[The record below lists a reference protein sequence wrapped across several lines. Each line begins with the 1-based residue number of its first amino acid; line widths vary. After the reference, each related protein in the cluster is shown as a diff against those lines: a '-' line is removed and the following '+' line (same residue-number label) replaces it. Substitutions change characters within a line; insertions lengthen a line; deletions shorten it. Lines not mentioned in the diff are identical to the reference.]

1 MHSKFTVRN
10 FIGFFGFI
18 LMVFVSCTKVPST
31 ELGAGLIP
39 IIDGVITK
47 DTLLDV
53 ITDTYMDNDSVR
65 VYENDNHVLGT
76 ITNDPL
82 FGKTNASM
90 FFELAPPF
98 FPYAI
103 PGAKDSIRV
112 DSAVLILSYKYAY
125 GDTSAPLR
133 LTVSEIDPAT
143 PLNGT
148 FNYAANYQ
156 AAYNIRTKGTLA
168 DPVNIFIPRLKDSV
182 INRYERAS
190 HQIRI
195 KLRSDV
201 ARRFISIYD
210 TTNAYR
216 TDSAFKS
223 LFAGFALS
231 VDQAAPSNAL
241 IHINLAD
248 TNTKFALYYNSSSAG
263 ATVRDTSVAYF
274 RFNSFSGGNANFVTR
289 NRVGAEIAKYTAT
302 TNKSDSIVYVQAA
315 PGSYVRVRI
324 PGLKG
329 LSNRIIHKAELIAEQ
344 VPDDANIFTTDAYM
358 APPRYL
364 LLSAIVDTVE
374 NRKYN
379 VPNDYIFSPNQGPN
393 KSNFG
398 GSVLSKSVPGYSRIA
413 AYTFDISRYVQG
425 IVTRKD
431 NVHTLRLSAPVN
443 DSILYKEP
451 YPQVSAVQVYY
462 LNPQDGND
470 VATGRVRLGGGTHTR
485 FRMRLRI
492 IFSRI

>member
-10 FIGFFGFI
+10 FIGFFGLM
-18 LMVFVSCTKVPST
+18 LMVFMSCTKVPST

-39 IIDGVITK
+39 SIDGVITK
-47 DTLLDV
+47 DTILDV

-65 VYENDNHVLGT
+65 VYKNDNQVLGA

-82 FGKTNASM
+82 FGKTTASM
-90 FFELAPPF
+90 YFELAPPF

-125 GDTSAPLR
+125 GDTSTPLK

-143 PLNGT
+143 PLISNY
-148 FNYAANYQ
+148 NYAANYPS
-156 AAYNIRTKGTLA
+156 AYTIRTKGTLA
-168 DPVNIFIPRLKDSV
+168 DPVTLSIPRLKDSV
-182 INRYERAS
+182 NNRYERAS

-201 ARRFISIYD
+201 ARRFISTYD

-223 LFAGFALS
+223 LFAGFALT
-231 VDQAAPSNAL
+231 VDQAVPTNAL

-263 ATVRDTSVAYF
+263 ATVRDTAVAYF
-274 RFNSFSGGNANFVTR
+274 RFNSFSGGSANLIAR
-289 NRVGAEIAKYTAT
+289 NRVGAEIAKFTTT
-302 TNKSDSIVYVQAA
+302 TNKSDSIVYVQSG
-315 PGSYVRVRI
+315 PGAYVRVRI

-344 VPDDANIFTTDAYM
+344 VPDDANLFTTDTYM
-358 APPRYL
+358 TPPRYL
-364 LLSAIVDTVE
+364 LLSAIDTVE

-398 GSVLSKSVPGYSRIA
+398 GNVLSKSVPGYSKIA
-413 AYTFDISRYVQG
+413 AYSFDISRYVQG

-431 NVHTLRLSAPVN
+431 SVYTLRLSAPTN
-443 DSILYKEP
+443 DSILYREP
-451 YPQVSAVQVYY
+451 YPQVAAVQVYY
-462 LNPQDGND
+462 LGPQDGND
-470 VATGRVRLGGGTHTR
+470 VGNGRVRLGGGSHTR

>member
-1 MHSKFTVRN
+1 MF
-10 FIGFFGFI
+10 
-18 LMVFVSCTKVPST
+18 LMSCTKVPST

-39 IIDGVITK
+39 SIDGVITK
-47 DTLLDV
+47 DTLLEV
-53 ITDTYMDNDSVR
+53 ITDTYIENDSVE
-65 VYENDNHVLGT
+65 VYKNDNQVVGA

-82 FGKTNASM
+82 FGKTAASM
-90 FFELAPPF
+90 YFELAPPF

-125 GDTSAPLR
+125 GDTSAPLK

-143 PLNGT
+143 PLKST
-148 FNYAANYQ
+148 YNYAANYQ

-168 DPVNIFIPRLKDSV
+168 DPITISIPRLKDSV
-182 INRYERAS
+182 NNRFERAS
-190 HQIRI
+190 NQIRI

-216 TDSAFKS
+216 SDSAFKS
-223 LFAGFALS
+223 LFAGFALT
-231 VDQAAPSNAL
+231 VDQAAPANAL

-248 TNTKFALYYNSSSAG
+248 TNTKFALYYNSSSKG
-263 ATVRDTSVAYF
+263 ATLRDTAVAYF
-274 RFNSFSGGNANFVTR
+274 RFNSFSGGSANFITR
-289 NRVGAEIAKYTAT
+289 NRIGAEIPKYTAS

-315 PGSYVRVRI
+315 PGAYVRVRI

-344 VPDDANIFTTDAYM
+344 VPDDANLSTTDAYM
-358 APPRYL
+358 TPPRYL
-364 LLSAIVDTVE
+364 LLSAIDTVE

-379 VPNDYIFSPNQGPN
+379 IPNDYVFSPNQGPN
-393 KSNFG
+393 KATFG
-398 GSVLSKSVPGYSRIA
+398 GSLLSKSVPGYSRIA
-413 AYTFDISRYVQG
+413 AYTFDLSRYVQG

-431 NVHTLRLSAPVN
+431 SVYTLRLSAPVN
-443 DSILYKEP
+443 DSILYKDP
-451 YPQVSAVQVYY
+451 YPQVSAVQIYY

>member
-1 MHSKFTVRN
+1 MYSKFIVRN
-10 FIGFFGFI
+10 FIGFLGLV
-18 LMVFVSCTKVPST
+18 LMFLMSCTKVPST

-39 IIDGVITK
+39 SIDGVITK
-47 DTLLDV
+47 DTLLEV
-53 ITDTYMDNDSVR
+53 ITDTYIENDSVE
-65 VYENDNHVLGT
+65 VYKNDNQVVGA

-82 FGKTNASM
+82 FGKTAASM
-90 FFELAPPF
+90 YFELAPPF

-125 GDTSAPLR
+125 GDTSAPLK

-143 PLNGT
+143 PLKST
-148 FNYAANYQ
+148 YNYAANYQ

-168 DPVNIFIPRLKDSV
+168 DPITISIPRLKDSV
-182 INRYERAS
+182 NNRFERAS
-190 HQIRI
+190 NQIRI

-210 TTNAYR
+210 TTNAYL

-223 LFAGFALS
+223 LFAGFALT
-231 VDQAAPSNAL
+231 VDQAAPANAL

-248 TNTKFALYYNSSSAG
+248 TNTKFALYYNSSSKG
-263 ATVRDTSVAYF
+263 ATLRDTAVAYF
-274 RFNSFSGGNANFVTR
+274 RFNSFSGGSANFITR
-289 NRVGAEIAKYTAT
+289 NRIGAEIAKYTAS
-302 TNKSDSIVYVQAA
+302 TNKSDSIVYVQAS
-315 PGSYVRVRI
+315 PGAYVRVRI

-344 VPDDANIFTTDAYM
+344 VPDDANLSTTDAYM
-358 APPRYL
+358 TPPRYL
-364 LLSAIVDTVE
+364 LLSAIDTVE

-379 VPNDYIFSPNQGPN
+379 IPNDYVFSPNQGPN
-393 KSNFG
+393 KATFG
-398 GSVLSKSVPGYSRIA
+398 GSLLSKSVPGYSRIA
-413 AYTFDISRYVQG
+413 AYTFDLSRYVQG

-431 NVHTLRLSAPVN
+431 SVYTLRLSAPVN
-443 DSILYKEP
+443 DSILYKDP
-451 YPQVSAVQVYY
+451 YPQVSAVQIYY

>member
-1 MHSKFTVRN
+1 MHSNFTVRN
-10 FIGFFGFI
+10 FIGFLGLI
-18 LMVFVSCTKVPST
+18 MMVFVSCTKIPST

-47 DTLLDV
+47 DTILEV
-53 ITDTYMDNDSVR
+53 ITDTYLENDSVR
-65 VYENDNHVLGT
+65 VYENDNHVLGA

-82 FGKTNASM
+82 FGKTTASM

-125 GDTSAPLR
+125 GDTSAPLK
-133 LTVSEIDPAT
+133 LTVSEIDPST
-143 PLNGT
+143 PIDPNL
-148 FNYAANYQ
+148 NYAANFQ

-168 DPVNIFIPRLKDSV
+168 DPITISIPRLKDSV
-182 INRYERAS
+182 INRYERAN

-195 KLRSDV
+195 RLRSDV
-201 ARRFISIYD
+201 ARRFISTYD

-231 VDQAAPSNAL
+231 VDPSSPANAL

-263 ATVRDTSVAYF
+263 ATVRDTAVAYF
-274 RFNSFSGGNANFVTR
+274 RFNSFAGGNANFVTR
-289 NRVGAEIAKYTAT
+289 NRVGAEIAKFTAT

-315 PGSYVRVRI
+315 PGAYVRVRI

-329 LSNRIIHKAELIAEQ
+329 LSNRIVHKADLIAEQ
-344 VPDDANIFTTDAYM
+344 VPDDANLFTADNYM
-358 APPRYL
+358 RPPRYL
-364 LLSAIVDTVE
+364 LLSAIDTVE

-379 VPNDYIFSPNQGPN
+379 IPNDYIFSPNQGPN
-393 KSNFG
+393 KSTFG
-398 GSVLSKSVPGYSRIA
+398 GTVLSKSVPGYSSIA
-413 AYTFDISRYVQG
+413 AYSFDMSRYIQG

-431 NVHTLRLSAPVN
+431 PVYTLRISAPTN
-443 DSILYKEP
+443 DSILYKDP
-451 YPQVSAVQVYY
+451 YPQVSAVQIYY

>member
-10 FIGFFGFI
+10 FIGFFGLV
-18 LMVFVSCTKVPST
+18 LMFFMGCTKVPST

-47 DTLLDV
+47 DTILDV
-53 ITDTYMDNDSVR
+53 ITDTYLDNDSLR
-65 VYENDNHVLGT
+65 VYKNDNHVLGA

-82 FGKTNASM
+82 FGKTAASM
-90 FFELAPPF
+90 YFELAPPF
-98 FPYAI
+98 FPFAI
-103 PGAKDSIRV
+103 SGAKDSIRV

-125 GDTSAPLR
+125 GDTAAPLK

-143 PLNGT
+143 SLIPSY
-148 FNYAANYQ
+148 NYAANYPS
-156 AAYNIRTKGTLA
+156 AYTIRTKGTLA

-195 KLRSDV
+195 RLRSDV
-201 ARRFISIYD
+201 ARRFITTYD

-223 LFAGFALS
+223 LFAGFALT
-231 VDQAAPSNAL
+231 VDQAAPTNAL

-248 TNTKFALYYNSSSAG
+248 TNTKFALYYNSSSTG
-263 ATVRDTSVAYF
+263 ATVRDTAVAYF
-274 RFNSFSGGNANFVTR
+274 RFNSFSGGSANLISR
-289 NRVGAEIAKYTAT
+289 NRVGAEISRHTAT
-302 TNKSDSIVYVQAA
+302 TNKSDSIVYVQAG

-324 PGLKG
+324 PGLQS
-329 LSNRIIHKAELIAEQ
+329 LSNRIIHKADLIAEQ
-344 VPDDANIFTTDAYM
+344 VPDDANLFTIDNFM
-358 APPRYL
+358 KPPRYL
-364 LLSAIVDTVE
+364 LLSAIDTVE

-379 VPNDYIFSPNQGPN
+379 IPNDYIFSPNQGPN
-393 KSNFG
+393 KATFG
-398 GSVLSKSVPGYSRIA
+398 GNVLSKSVPGYSRIA
-413 AYTFDISRYVQG
+413 AYSFDMSRYIQG

-431 NVHTLRLSAPVN
+431 PVYTLRISAPTN
-443 DSILYKEP
+443 DSILYRPP
-451 YPQVSAVQVYY
+451 YPQIGAVQIYY
-462 LNPQDGND
+462 LGTQDGND

>member
-10 FIGFFGFI
+10 FIGFFGLV
-18 LMVFVSCTKVPST
+18 LMVFMSCTKVPST

-39 IIDGVITK
+39 SIDGVITK
-47 DTLLDV
+47 DTILDV

-65 VYENDNHVLGT
+65 VYKNDNQVLGA

-82 FGKTNASM
+82 FGKTTASM
-90 FFELAPPF
+90 YFELAPPF

-125 GDTSAPLR
+125 GDTSTPLK

-143 PLNGT
+143 PLISNY
-148 FNYAANYQ
+148 NYAANYPS
-156 AAYNIRTKGTLA
+156 AYTIRTKGTLA
-168 DPVNIFIPRLKDSV
+168 DPVTLSIPRLKDSV
-182 INRYERAS
+182 NNRYERAS

-201 ARRFISIYD
+201 ARRFISTYD

-223 LFAGFALS
+223 LFAGFALTA
-231 VDQAAPSNAL
+231 DQAVPTNAL

-263 ATVRDTSVAYF
+263 ATVRDTAVAYF
-274 RFNSFSGGNANFVTR
+274 RFNSFSGGSANLIAR
-289 NRVGAEIAKYTAT
+289 NRVGAEIAKFTTT
-302 TNKSDSIVYVQAA
+302 TNKSDSIVYVQSG
-315 PGSYVRVRI
+315 PGAYVRVRI

-344 VPDDANIFTTDAYM
+344 VPDDANLFTTDTYM
-358 APPRYL
+358 TPPRYL
-364 LLSAIVDTVE
+364 LLSAIDTVE

-398 GSVLSKSVPGYSRIA
+398 GNVLSKSVPGYSKIA
-413 AYTFDISRYVQG
+413 AYSFDISRYVQG

-431 NVHTLRLSAPVN
+431 SVYTLRLSAPTN
-443 DSILYKEP
+443 DSILYREP
-451 YPQVSAVQVYY
+451 YPQVAAVQVYY
-462 LNPQDGND
+462 LGPQDGND
-470 VATGRVRLGGGTHTR
+470 VGNGRVRLGGGSHTR

>member
-1 MHSKFTVRN
+1 M
-10 FIGFFGFI
+10 
-18 LMVFVSCTKVPST
+18 
-31 ELGAGLIP
+31 
-39 IIDGVITK
+39 
-47 DTLLDV
+47 
-53 ITDTYMDNDSVR
+53 Y
-65 VYENDNHVLGT
+65 
-76 ITNDPL
+76 
-82 FGKTNASM
+82 
-90 FFELAPPF
+90 FELAPPF
-98 FPYAI
+98 FPFAI

-125 GDTSAPLR
+125 GDTAAPLK

-143 PLNGT
+143 PLIPSY
-148 FNYAANYQ
+148 NYAANYPS
-156 AAYNIRTKGTLA
+156 AYTIRTKGTLA

-195 KLRSDV
+195 KLKSDV

-223 LFAGFALS
+223 LFAGFALT
-231 VDQAAPSNAL
+231 VDQAAPTNAL

-263 ATVRDTSVAYF
+263 ATIRDTAVSYF
-274 RFNSFSGGNANFVTR
+274 RFNSFSGGSANLIAR

-302 TNKSDSIVYVQAA
+302 TNKSDSIVYVQSG

-324 PGLKG
+324 PGLTG
-329 LSNRIIHKAELIAEQ
+329 LSNRIIHKADLIAEQ
-344 VPDDANIFTTDAYM
+344 VPDDANLFTIDNFM
-358 APPRYL
+358 NPPRYL
-364 LLSAIVDTVE
+364 LLSAIDAVE

-379 VPNDYIFSPNQGPN
+379 IPNDYIFSPNQGPN
-393 KSNFG
+393 KSTFG

-413 AYTFDISRYVQG
+413 AYSFDMSRYVQG

-431 NVHTLRLSAPVN
+431 PVYTLRISAPTN
-443 DSILYKEP
+443 DSILYREP
-451 YPQVSAVQVYY
+451 YPQVSPVQVYY
-462 LNPQDGND
+462 LSPQDGND
-470 VATGRVRLGGGTHTR
+470 VGNGRVRLGGGTHTR

>member
-10 FIGFFGFI
+10 IIGFFGLM
-18 LMVFVSCTKVPST
+18 LMVFMGCTKVPST

-39 IIDGVITK
+39 TIDGVITK
-47 DTLLDV
+47 DTILDV
-53 ITDTYMDNDSVR
+53 ITDTYLDNDSVR
-65 VYENDNHVLGT
+65 VYKNDNQVLGA

-82 FGKTNASM
+82 FGKATASM
-90 FFELAPPF
+90 YFELAPPF
-98 FPYAI
+98 FPFAI
-103 PGAKDSIRV
+103 PGAKDSIRI
-112 DSAVLILSYKYAY
+112 DSAVLILSYKYSY
-125 GDTSAPLR
+125 GDTSAPLK
-133 LTVSEIDPAT
+133 LTVSEIDPST
-143 PLNGT
+143 PLIPNY
-148 FNYAANYQ
+148 NYAANYPG
-156 AAYNIRTKGTLA
+156 AYTIRTRGTLA

-182 INRYERAS
+182 NNRYERAS

-201 ARRFISIYD
+201 ARRFISTYD

-223 LFAGFALS
+223 LFAGFALT
-231 VDQAAPSNAL
+231 VDPTAPTNAL

-263 ATVRDTSVAYF
+263 ATVRDTAVSYF
-274 RFNSFSGGNANFVTR
+274 RFNSFSGGSANLISR
-289 NRVGAEIAKYTAT
+289 NRVGAEISRYTAT
-302 TNKSDSIVYVQAA
+302 TNKSDSIVYVQTS
-315 PGSYVRVRI
+315 PGAYVRVRI
-324 PGLKG
+324 PGLAG

-344 VPDDANIFTTDAYM
+344 VPDDANLFTTDVYM

-364 LLSAIVDTVE
+364 LLSAVDTAE

-379 VPNDYIFSPNQGPN
+379 IPNDYIFSPNQGPN
-393 KSNFG
+393 KSTFG
-398 GSVLSKSVPGYSRIA
+398 GNVLSKSVPGYSRIA
-413 AYTFDISRYVQG
+413 AYSFDMSRYVQG

-431 NVHTLRLSAPVN
+431 PVHTLRISAPTN
-443 DSILYKEP
+443 DSILYREP
-451 YPQVSAVQVYY
+451 YPQVAAVQVYY
-462 LNPQDGND
+462 LGPQDGND
-470 VATGRVRLGGGTHTR
+470 VANGRVRLGGGTHTR

>member
-10 FIGFFGFI
+10 FIGFFGLV
-18 LMVFVSCTKVPST
+18 LMFFMGCTKVPST

-47 DTLLDV
+47 DTILDV
-53 ITDTYMDNDSVR
+53 ITDTYLDNDSLR
-65 VYENDNHVLGT
+65 VYKNDNHVLGA

-82 FGKTNASM
+82 FGKTAASM
-90 FFELAPPF
+90 YFELAPPF
-98 FPYAI
+98 FPFAI
-103 PGAKDSIRV
+103 SGAKDSIRV

-125 GDTSAPLR
+125 GDTAAPLK

-143 PLNGT
+143 PLIPSY
-148 FNYAANYQ
+148 NYAANYPS
-156 AAYNIRTKGTLA
+156 AYTIRTKGTLA

-195 KLRSDV
+195 RLRSDV
-201 ARRFISIYD
+201 ARRFITTYD

-223 LFAGFALS
+223 LFAGFALT
-231 VDQAAPSNAL
+231 VDQAAPTNAL

-248 TNTKFALYYNSSSAG
+248 TNTKFALYYNSSSTG
-263 ATVRDTSVAYF
+263 ATVRDTAVAYF
-274 RFNSFSGGNANFVTR
+274 RFNSFSGGSANFISR
-289 NRVGAEIAKYTAT
+289 NRVGAEISRHTAT
-302 TNKSDSIVYVQAA
+302 TNKSDSIVYVQAG

-324 PGLKG
+324 PGLQS
-329 LSNRIIHKAELIAEQ
+329 LSNRIIHKADLIAEQ
-344 VPDDANIFTTDAYM
+344 VPDDANLFTIDNFM
-358 APPRYL
+358 KPPRYL
-364 LLSAIVDTVE
+364 LLSAIDTVE

-379 VPNDYIFSPNQGPN
+379 IPNDYIFSPNQGPN
-393 KSNFG
+393 KATFG
-398 GSVLSKSVPGYSRIA
+398 GNVLSKSVPGYSRIA
-413 AYTFDISRYVQG
+413 AYSFDMSRYIQG

-431 NVHTLRLSAPVN
+431 PVYTLRISAPTN
-443 DSILYKEP
+443 DSILYRPP
-451 YPQVSAVQVYY
+451 YPQIGAVQIYY
-462 LNPQDGND
+462 LGTQDGND

>member
-1 MHSKFTVRN
+1 MYSKFTVRN
-10 FIGFFGFI
+10 FIGFFG
-18 LMVFVSCTKVPST
+18 LVMMVFMGCTKVPST

-39 IIDGVITK
+39 TIDGVITK

-53 ITDTYMDNDSVR
+53 ITDTYLDNDSLR
-65 VYENDNHVLGT
+65 VYKNDNHVLGA

-82 FGKTNASM
+82 FGKTAASM
-90 FFELAPPF
+90 YFELAPPF
-98 FPYAI
+98 FPFAI

-125 GDTSAPLR
+125 GDTAAPLK

-143 PLNGT
+143 PLIPSY
-148 FNYAANYQ
+148 NYAANYPS
-156 AAYNIRTKGTLA
+156 AYTIRTKGTLA

-223 LFAGFALS
+223 LFAGFALT
-231 VDQAAPSNAL
+231 VDQAAPTNAL

-263 ATVRDTSVAYF
+263 ATIRDTAVSYF
-274 RFNSFSGGNANFVTR
+274 RFNSFSGGSANLIAR

-302 TNKSDSIVYVQAA
+302 TNKSDSIVYVQSG

-324 PGLKG
+324 PGLTG
-329 LSNRIIHKAELIAEQ
+329 LSNRIIHKADLIAEQ
-344 VPDDANIFTTDAYM
+344 APDDANLFTIDNFM
-358 APPRYL
+358 NPPRYL
-364 LLSAIVDTVE
+364 LLSVIDTVE

-379 VPNDYIFSPNQGPN
+379 IPNDYIFSPNQGPN
-393 KSNFG
+393 KSTFG

-413 AYTFDISRYVQG
+413 AYSFDMSRYVQG

-431 NVHTLRLSAPVN
+431 PVYTLRISAPTN
-443 DSILYKEP
+443 DSILYREP

-462 LNPQDGND
+462 LSPQDGND
-470 VATGRVRLGGGTHTR
+470 VGNGRVRLGGGTHTR

>member
-10 FIGFFGFI
+10 FIGFFGLM
-18 LMVFVSCTKVPST
+18 LMVFMSCTKVPST

-39 IIDGVITK
+39 TIDGVITK
-47 DTLLDV
+47 DTILDV
-53 ITDTYMDNDSVR
+53 ITDTYMENDSVR
-65 VYENDNHVLGT
+65 VYKNDNHVLGA

-82 FGKTNASM
+82 FGKTTAAM
-90 FFELAPPF
+90 YFELAPPF
-98 FPYAI
+98 FPFAI

-112 DSAVLILSYKYAY
+112 DSAVLILSYRYAY
-125 GDTSAPLR
+125 GDTSAPLK

-143 PLNGT
+143 PLNSGY
-148 FNYAANYQ
+148 NYAANYPG
-156 AAYNIRTKGTLA
+156 AYTFRTKGTLA
-168 DPVNIFIPRLKDSV
+168 DPVTIHIPRLSDSV
-182 INRYERAS
+182 NNRYERAS

-201 ARRFISIYD
+201 AKRFINTYD
-210 TTNAYR
+210 TTNAYA

-223 LFAGFALS
+223 LFAGFALT
-231 VDQAAPSNAL
+231 VDQAAPTNAL

-248 TNTKFALYYNSSSAG
+248 TNTKFALYYNSSSTG
-263 ATVRDTSVAYF
+263 ATVRDTSVTYF
-274 RFNSFSGGNANFVTR
+274 RFNSFSGGNANLITR
-289 NRVGAEIAKYTAT
+289 NRVGAEITKYTAT
-302 TNKSDSIVYVQAA
+302 TNKSDSIVYVQSG
-315 PGSYVRVRI
+315 PGAYVRVRI

-344 VPDDANIFTTDAYM
+344 VPDDANLYTSDAYM

-364 LLSAIVDTVE
+364 LLSAIDTVE

-379 VPNDYIFSPNQGPN
+379 IPNDYIFSPNQGPN

-398 GSVLSKSVPGYSRIA
+398 GSVLSKSVPGYSKIA
-413 AYTFDISRYVQG
+413 AYSFDISRYVQG

-431 NVHTLRLSAPVN
+431 SVYTLRLSAPVN

-451 YPQVSAVQVYY
+451 YPQVAAVQVYY
-462 LNPQDGND
+462 LSPQDGND

>member
-1 MHSKFTVRN
+1 MYSKFIVRN
-10 FIGFFGFI
+10 FIGFLGLV
-18 LMVFVSCTKVPST
+18 LMFLMSCTKVPST

-39 IIDGVITK
+39 SIDGVITK
-47 DTLLDV
+47 DTLLEV
-53 ITDTYMDNDSVR
+53 ITDTYIDNDSVE
-65 VYENDNHVLGT
+65 VYKNDNQVVGA

-82 FGKTNASM
+82 FGKTAASM
-90 FFELAPPF
+90 YFELAPPF

-125 GDTSAPLR
+125 GDTSAPLK

-143 PLNGT
+143 PLKST
-148 FNYAANYQ
+148 YNYAANYQ

-168 DPVNIFIPRLKDSV
+168 DPITISIPRLKDSV
-182 INRYERAS
+182 NNRFERAS
-190 HQIRI
+190 NQIRI

-210 TTNAYR
+210 TTNAYL

-223 LFAGFALS
+223 LFAGFALT
-231 VDQAAPSNAL
+231 VDQAAPANAL

-248 TNTKFALYYNSSSAG
+248 TNTKFALYYNSSSKG
-263 ATVRDTSVAYF
+263 ATLRDTAVAYF
-274 RFNSFSGGNANFVTR
+274 RFNSFSGGSANFITR
-289 NRVGAEIAKYTAT
+289 NRIGAEIAKYTAS
-302 TNKSDSIVYVQAA
+302 TNKSDSIVYVQAS
-315 PGSYVRVRI
+315 PGAYVRVRI

-344 VPDDANIFTTDAYM
+344 VPDDANLSTTDAYM
-358 APPRYL
+358 TPPRYL
-364 LLSAIVDTVE
+364 LLSAIDTVE

-379 VPNDYIFSPNQGPN
+379 IPNDYVFSPNQGPN
-393 KSNFG
+393 KATFG
-398 GSVLSKSVPGYSRIA
+398 GSLLSKSVPGYSRIA
-413 AYTFDISRYVQG
+413 AYTFDLSRYVQG

-431 NVHTLRLSAPVN
+431 SVYTLRLSAPVN
-443 DSILYKEP
+443 DSILYKDP
-451 YPQVSAVQVYY
+451 YPQVSAVQIYY

>member
-1 MHSKFTVRN
+1 
-10 FIGFFGFI
+10 
-18 LMVFVSCTKVPST
+18 
-31 ELGAGLIP
+31 
-39 IIDGVITK
+39 
-47 DTLLDV
+47 
-53 ITDTYMDNDSVR
+53 MDNDSVR
-65 VYENDNHVLGT
+65 VYKNDNQVLGA

-82 FGKTNASM
+82 FGKTTASM
-90 FFELAPPF
+90 YFELAPPF

-125 GDTSAPLR
+125 GDTSTPLK

-143 PLNGT
+143 PLISNY
-148 FNYAANYQ
+148 NYAANYPS
-156 AAYNIRTKGTLA
+156 AYTIRTKGTLA
-168 DPVNIFIPRLKDSV
+168 DPVTLSIPRLKDSV
-182 INRYERAS
+182 NNRYERAS

-201 ARRFISIYD
+201 ARRFISTYD

-223 LFAGFALS
+223 LFAGFALTA
-231 VDQAAPSNAL
+231 DQAVPTNAL

-263 ATVRDTSVAYF
+263 ATVRDTAVAYF
-274 RFNSFSGGNANFVTR
+274 RFNSFSGGSANLIAR
-289 NRVGAEIAKYTAT
+289 NRVGAEIAKFTTT
-302 TNKSDSIVYVQAA
+302 TNKSDSSVYVQSG
-315 PGSYVRVRI
+315 PGANVRVRI

-344 VPDDANIFTTDAYM
+344 VPDDANLFTTDTYM
-358 APPRYL
+358 TPPRYL
-364 LLSAIVDTVE
+364 LLSAIDTVE

-398 GSVLSKSVPGYSRIA
+398 GNVLSKSVPGYSKIA
-413 AYTFDISRYVQG
+413 AYSFDISRYVQG

-431 NVHTLRLSAPVN
+431 SVYTLRLSAPTN
-443 DSILYKEP
+443 DSILYREP
-451 YPQVSAVQVYY
+451 YPQVAAVQVYY
-462 LNPQDGND
+462 LGPQDGND
-470 VATGRVRLGGGTHTR
+470 VGNGRVRLGGGSHTR

>member
-10 FIGFFGFI
+10 FIGFFGLV
-18 LMVFVSCTKVPST
+18 LMFFMGCTKVPST

-47 DTLLDV
+47 DTILDV
-53 ITDTYMDNDSVR
+53 ITDTYLDNDSLR
-65 VYENDNHVLGT
+65 VYKNDNHVLGA

-82 FGKTNASM
+82 FGTTAASM
-90 FFELAPPF
+90 YFELAPPF
-98 FPYAI
+98 FPFAI
-103 PGAKDSIRV
+103 SGAKDSIRV

-125 GDTSAPLR
+125 GDTAAPLK

-143 PLNGT
+143 PLIPSY
-148 FNYAANYQ
+148 NYAANYPS
-156 AAYNIRTKGTLA
+156 AYTIRTKGTLA

-195 KLRSDV
+195 RLRSDV
-201 ARRFISIYD
+201 ARRFITTYD

-223 LFAGFALS
+223 LFAGFALT
-231 VDQAAPSNAL
+231 VDQAAPTNAL

-248 TNTKFALYYNSSSAG
+248 TNTKFALYYNSSSTG
-263 ATVRDTSVAYF
+263 ATVRDTAVAYF
-274 RFNSFSGGNANFVTR
+274 RFNSFSGGSANLISR
-289 NRVGAEIAKYTAT
+289 NRVGAEISRHTAT
-302 TNKSDSIVYVQAA
+302 TNKSDSIVYVQAG

-324 PGLKG
+324 PGLQS
-329 LSNRIIHKAELIAEQ
+329 LSNRIIHKADLIAEQ
-344 VPDDANIFTTDAYM
+344 VPDDANLFTIDNFM
-358 APPRYL
+358 KPPRYL
-364 LLSAIVDTVE
+364 LLSAIDTVE

-379 VPNDYIFSPNQGPN
+379 IPNDYIFSPNQGPN
-393 KSNFG
+393 KATFG
-398 GSVLSKSVPGYSRIA
+398 GNVLSKSVPGYSRIA
-413 AYTFDISRYVQG
+413 AYSFDMSRYIQG

-431 NVHTLRLSAPVN
+431 PVYTLRISAPTN
-443 DSILYKEP
+443 DSILYRPP
-451 YPQVSAVQVYY
+451 YPQIGAVQIYY
-462 LNPQDGND
+462 LGTQDGND

>member
-10 FIGFFGFI
+10 FTGFFGLM
-18 LMVFVSCTKVPST
+18 LMVFMSCTKVPST

-47 DTLLDV
+47 DTILDV
-53 ITDTYMDNDSVR
+53 ITDTYLENDSVR
-65 VYENDNHVLGT
+65 VYKNDNHVIGA

-82 FGKTNASM
+82 FGKTTASM
-90 FFELAPPF
+90 FFEVSPPF

-103 PGAKDSIRV
+103 PGVKDSIRV

-133 LTVSEIDPAT
+133 LTVSEIDPTT
-143 PLNGT
+143 PLISS
-148 FNYAANYQ
+148 FNYAANYPG
-156 AAYNIRTKGTLA
+156 AYNLRTIGTLA
-168 DPVNIFIPRLKDSV
+168 DPITISIPRLKDSV
-182 INRYERAS
+182 INRYERANN
-190 HQIRI
+190 QIRI
-195 KLRSDV
+195 RLRSDV
-201 ARRFISIYD
+201 ARRFIRTYD

-216 TDSAFKS
+216 TDSAFRS
-223 LFAGFALS
+223 LFAGFALT
-231 VDQAAPSNAL
+231 VDQAAPTNAL
-241 IHINLAD
+241 IHLNLAD
-248 TNTKFALYYNSSSAG
+248 TNTKFALYYSSSSAG

-289 NRVGAEIAKYTAT
+289 NRVGAEITKYTAT
-302 TNKSDSIVYVQAA
+302 TNKSDSIVFVQAA
-315 PGSYVRVRI
+315 PGAYARIRI

-329 LSNRIIHKAELIAEQ
+329 LSNRIIHKAQLIAEQ
-344 VPDDANIFTTDAYM
+344 VPDDANLFTIDAYM
-358 APPRYL
+358 TPPRYL
-364 LLSAIVDTVE
+364 LLSAIDTVE

-379 VPNDYIFSPNQGPN
+379 VPNDYIFSPTQGPN

-398 GSVLSKSVPGYSRIA
+398 GAVISKSVPGYSRIA
-413 AYTFDISRYVQG
+413 SYSFDISRYVQG

-431 NVHTLRLSAPVN
+431 SVYTLRLSAPVN
-443 DSILYKEP
+443 DSILYKDP
-451 YPQVSAVQVYY
+451 FPQVSAVQVYY

-470 VATGRVRLGGGTHTR
+470 IATGRVRLGGGTHTR

>member
-1 MHSKFTVRN
+1 MYSKFTVRN
-10 FIGFFGFI
+10 FIGFFGLM
-18 LMVFVSCTKVPST
+18 LMVFMSCTKVPST

-39 IIDGVITK
+39 SIDGVITK
-47 DTLLDV
+47 DTILDV

-65 VYENDNHVLGT
+65 VYKNDNQVLGA

-82 FGKTNASM
+82 FGKTTASM
-90 FFELAPPF
+90 YFELAPPF

-125 GDTSAPLR
+125 GDTSTPLK

-143 PLNGT
+143 PLISNY
-148 FNYAANYQ
+148 NYAANYPS
-156 AAYNIRTKGTLA
+156 AYTIRTKGTLA
-168 DPVNIFIPRLKDSV
+168 DPVTLSIPRLKDSV
-182 INRYERAS
+182 NNRYERAS

-201 ARRFISIYD
+201 ARRFISTYD

-223 LFAGFALS
+223 LFAGFALT
-231 VDQAAPSNAL
+231 VDQAVPTNAL

-263 ATVRDTSVAYF
+263 ATVRDTAVAYF
-274 RFNSFSGGNANFVTR
+274 RFNSFSGGSANLIAR
-289 NRVGAEIAKYTAT
+289 NRVGAEIAKFTTT
-302 TNKSDSIVYVQAA
+302 TNKSDSIVYVQSG
-315 PGSYVRVRI
+315 PGAYVRVRI

-344 VPDDANIFTTDAYM
+344 VPDDANLFTTDTYM
-358 APPRYL
+358 TPPRYL
-364 LLSAIVDTVE
+364 LLSAIDTVE

-398 GSVLSKSVPGYSRIA
+398 GNVLSKSVPGYSKIA
-413 AYTFDISRYVQG
+413 AYSFDISRYVQG

-431 NVHTLRLSAPVN
+431 SVYTLRLSAPTN
-443 DSILYKEP
+443 DSILYREP
-451 YPQVSAVQVYY
+451 YPQVAAVQVYY
-462 LNPQDGND
+462 LGPQDGND
-470 VATGRVRLGGGTHTR
+470 VGNGRVRLGGGSHTR
-485 FRMRLRI
+485 YRMRLRI

>member
-1 MHSKFTVRN
+1 MHSKLTLRN
-10 FIGFFGFI
+10 FIGFFGLI
-18 LMVFVSCTKVPST
+18 LMVFMSCTKIPST

-39 IIDGVITK
+39 TIDGVITK
-47 DTLLDV
+47 DTILEV
-53 ITDTYMDNDSVR
+53 ITDTYLENDSVR
-65 VYENDNHVLGT
+65 VYENDNHVLGA

-82 FGKTNASM
+82 FGKTTASM
-90 FFELAPPF
+90 FFDVAPPF

-103 PGAKDSIRV
+103 PGVKDSISV
-112 DSAVLILSYKYAY
+112 DSAVLILSYRYAY
-125 GDTSAPLR
+125 GDTSAPMK

-143 PLNGT
+143 PLDPS
-148 FNYAANYQ
+148 FNYAANYP
-156 AAYNIRTKGTLA
+156 AAYNLRTKGTLA
-168 DPVNIFIPRLKDSV
+168 DPVTISIPRLKDSV
-182 INRYERAS
+182 INRYERANN
-190 HQIRI
+190 QIRI
-195 KLRSDV
+195 RLRSDV
-201 ARRFISIYD
+201 ARRFMKTYD

-216 TDSAFKS
+216 SDSAFRS

-231 VDQAAPSNAL
+231 VDPSSPTNAL

-248 TNTKFALYYNSSSAG
+248 TNTKFALYYSSSSAG

-274 RFNSFSGGNANFVTR
+274 RFNSFAGGNANFVTR
-289 NRVGAEIAKYTAT
+289 DRVGAEITKYTAT
-302 TNKSDSIVYVQAA
+302 TNKSDSLVYVQAA

-329 LSNRIIHKAELIAEQ
+329 LSNRIVHKAELIAEQ
-344 VPDDANIFTTDAYM
+344 VPDDANLFTTDAYM

-364 LLSAIVDTVE
+364 LLSAIDTVE

-379 VPNDYIFSPNQGPN
+379 IPNDYIFSPNQGPN

-413 AYTFDISRYVQG
+413 AYTFDVSRYVQG

-431 NVHTLRLSAPVN
+431 SVYTLRLSAPVN
-443 DSILYKEP
+443 DSILYKDP
-451 YPQVSAVQVYY
+451 YPQVSAVQIYY

>member
-10 FIGFFGFI
+10 FIGFFGLM
-18 LMVFVSCTKVPST
+18 LMVIMSCTKVPST

-39 IIDGVITK
+39 TIDGVITK
-47 DTLLDV
+47 DTILDV

-65 VYENDNHVLGT
+65 VYKNDNHVLGA

-82 FGKTNASM
+82 FGKTTASM
-90 FFELAPPF
+90 YFELAPPF
-98 FPYAI
+98 FPFAI

-125 GDTSAPLR
+125 GDTAAPLK
-133 LTVSEIDPAT
+133 LTVSEIDPTT
-143 PLNGT
+143 PLISNY
-148 FNYAANYQ
+148 NYAANYPS
-156 AAYNIRTKGTLA
+156 AYNIRTKGTLA
-168 DPVNIFIPRLKDSV
+168 DPINIFIPRLKDSV
-182 INRYERAS
+182 NNRYERAS

-201 ARRFISIYD
+201 ARRFINTYD

-223 LFAGFALS
+223 LFAGFALT
-231 VDQAAPSNAL
+231 VDQAAPANAL

-263 ATVRDTSVAYF
+263 ATVRDTAVSYF
-274 RFNSFSGGNANFVTR
+274 RFNSFSGGSANLIAR

-302 TNKSDSIVYVQAA
+302 TNKSDSIVYVQSG
-315 PGSYVRVRI
+315 PGAYVRLRI

-344 VPDDANIFTTDAYM
+344 VPDDANLFTTEAYM
-358 APPRYL
+358 TPPRYL
-364 LLSAIVDTVE
+364 LLSAIDTAE

-379 VPNDYIFSPNQGPN
+379 IPNDYIFSPNQGPN

-398 GSVLSKSVPGYSRIA
+398 GSVLSKSVPGYSKIS
-413 AYTFDISRYVQG
+413 AYSFDISRYVQG

-431 NVHTLRLSAPVN
+431 PVYTLRLSAPAN
-443 DSILYKEP
+443 DSILYREP
-451 YPQVSAVQVYY
+451 YPQVAAVQVYY
-462 LNPQDGND
+462 LSPQDGND
-470 VATGRVRLGGGTHTR
+470 VGNGRVRLGGGTHTR

>member
-1 MHSKFTVRN
+1 MHSKFTIRN
-10 FIGFFGFI
+10 FIGFFGLM
-18 LMVFVSCTKVPST
+18 LMVFMSCTKVPST

-39 IIDGVITK
+39 SIDGVITK
-47 DTLLDV
+47 DTILDV

-65 VYENDNHVLGT
+65 VYKNDNQVLGT

-82 FGKTNASM
+82 FGKTTASM
-90 FFELAPPF
+90 YFELAPPF

-125 GDTSAPLR
+125 GDTSTPLK

-143 PLNGT
+143 PLISNY
-148 FNYAANYQ
+148 NYAANYPS
-156 AAYNIRTKGTLA
+156 AYTIRTKGTLA
-168 DPVNIFIPRLKDSV
+168 DPVTLSIPRLKDSV
-182 INRYERAS
+182 NNRYERAS

-201 ARRFISIYD
+201 ARRFISTYD

-223 LFAGFALS
+223 LFAGFALT
-231 VDQAAPSNAL
+231 VDQAVPTNAL

-263 ATVRDTSVAYF
+263 ATVRDTAVAYF
-274 RFNSFSGGNANFVTR
+274 RFNSFSGGSANLIAR
-289 NRVGAEIAKYTAT
+289 NRVGAEIAKFTTT
-302 TNKSDSIVYVQAA
+302 TNKSDSIVYVQSG
-315 PGSYVRVRI
+315 PGAYVRVRI

-344 VPDDANIFTTDAYM
+344 VPDDANLFTTDTYM
-358 APPRYL
+358 TPPRYL
-364 LLSAIVDTVE
+364 LLSAIDTVE

-398 GSVLSKSVPGYSRIA
+398 GNVLSKSVPGYSKIA
-413 AYTFDISRYVQG
+413 AYSFDISRYVQG

-431 NVHTLRLSAPVN
+431 SVYTLRLSAPTN
-443 DSILYKEP
+443 DSILYREP
-451 YPQVSAVQVYY
+451 YPQVAAVQVYY
-462 LNPQDGND
+462 LGPQDGND
-470 VATGRVRLGGGTHTR
+470 VGNGRVRLGGGSHTR

>member
-10 FIGFFGFI
+10 FIGFFGLV
-18 LMVFVSCTKVPST
+18 LMFFMGCTKVPST

-47 DTLLDV
+47 DTILDV
-53 ITDTYMDNDSVR
+53 ITDTYLDNDSLR
-65 VYENDNHVLGT
+65 VYKNDNHVLGA

-82 FGKTNASM
+82 FGKTAASM
-90 FFELAPPF
+90 YFELAPPF
-98 FPYAI
+98 FPFAI
-103 PGAKDSIRV
+103 SGAKDSIRV

-125 GDTSAPLR
+125 GDTAAPLK

-143 PLNGT
+143 PLIPSY
-148 FNYAANYQ
+148 NYAANYPS
-156 AAYNIRTKGTLA
+156 AYTIRTKGTLA

-195 KLRSDV
+195 RLRPDV
-201 ARRFISIYD
+201 ARRFITTYD

-223 LFAGFALS
+223 LFAGFALT
-231 VDQAAPSNAL
+231 VDQAAPTNAL

-248 TNTKFALYYNSSSAG
+248 TNTKFALYYNSSSTG
-263 ATVRDTSVAYF
+263 ATVRDTAVAYF
-274 RFNSFSGGNANFVTR
+274 RFNSFSGGSANFISR
-289 NRVGAEIAKYTAT
+289 NRVGAEISRHTAT
-302 TNKSDSIVYVQAA
+302 TNKSDSIVYVQAG

-324 PGLKG
+324 PGLQS
-329 LSNRIIHKAELIAEQ
+329 LSNRIIHKADLIAEQ
-344 VPDDANIFTTDAYM
+344 VPDDANLFTIDNFM
-358 APPRYL
+358 KPPRYL
-364 LLSAIVDTVE
+364 LLSAIDTVE

-379 VPNDYIFSPNQGPN
+379 IPNDYIFSPNQGPN
-393 KSNFG
+393 KATFG
-398 GSVLSKSVPGYSRIA
+398 GNVLSKSVPGYSRIA
-413 AYTFDISRYVQG
+413 AYSFDMSRYIQG

-431 NVHTLRLSAPVN
+431 PVYTLRISAPTN
-443 DSILYKEP
+443 DSILYRPP
-451 YPQVSAVQVYY
+451 YPQIGAVQIYY
-462 LNPQDGND
+462 LGTQDGND

>member
-10 FIGFFGFI
+10 FIGFFGLM
-18 LMVFVSCTKVPST
+18 LMVFVGCTKVPST

-47 DTLLDV
+47 DTILDV
-53 ITDTYMDNDSVR
+53 ITDTYLENDSVR
-65 VYENDNHVLGT
+65 VYENDNHVLGA
-76 ITNDPL
+76 ITDDPL
-82 FGKTNASM
+82 FGKTSASM
-90 FFELAPPF
+90 YFEVAPPF

-143 PLNGT
+143 PLISSY
-148 FNYAANYQ
+148 NYAANYPG
-156 AAYNIRTKGTLA
+156 AYNIRTKGTLA
-168 DPVNIFIPRLKDSV
+168 DPVTISIPRLKDSV
-182 INRYERAS
+182 INRYERANN
-190 HQIRI
+190 QIRI
-195 KLRSDV
+195 RLRADV
-201 ARRFISIYD
+201 ARRFISNYD

-223 LFAGFALS
+223 LFAGFALT
-231 VDQAAPSNAL
+231 VDQAAPVNAL

-263 ATVRDTSVAYF
+263 ATLRDTAVAYF
-274 RFNSFSGGNANFVTR
+274 RFNTFSGGNANFITR
-289 NRVGAEIAKYTAT
+289 NRVGAEITKYTAT

-315 PGSYVRVRI
+315 PGAHVRVRI

-329 LSNRIIHKAELIAEQ
+329 LSNRIIHKAQLIAEQ
-344 VPDDANIFTTDAYM
+344 VPDDANLFTTDAYM

-364 LLSAIVDTVE
+364 LLSAIDTVE

-379 VPNDYIFSPNQGPN
+379 VPNDYIFSPTQGPN

-398 GSVLSKSVPGYSRIA
+398 GAVISKSVPGYSRIA
-413 AYTFDISRYVQG
+413 SYSFDISRYVQG

-431 NVHTLRLSAPVN
+431 SVYTLRLSAPVN
-443 DSILYKEP
+443 DSILYKDP

>member
-10 FIGFFGFI
+10 FIGFFGLV
-18 LMVFVSCTKVPST
+18 LMFFMGCTKVPST

-47 DTLLDV
+47 DTILDV
-53 ITDTYMDNDSVR
+53 ITDTYLDNDSLR
-65 VYENDNHVLGT
+65 VYKNDNHVLGA

-82 FGKTNASM
+82 FGKTAASM
-90 FFELAPPF
+90 YFELAPPF
-98 FPYAI
+98 FPFAI
-103 PGAKDSIRV
+103 SGAKDSIRV

-125 GDTSAPLR
+125 GDTAAPLK

-143 PLNGT
+143 PLIPSY
-148 FNYAANYQ
+148 NYAANYPS
-156 AAYNIRTKGTLA
+156 AYTIRTKGTLA

-195 KLRSDV
+195 RLRSDV
-201 ARRFISIYD
+201 ARRFITTYD

-223 LFAGFALS
+223 LFAGFALT
-231 VDQAAPSNAL
+231 VDQAAPTNAL

-248 TNTKFALYYNSSSAG
+248 TNTKFALYYNSSSTG
-263 ATVRDTSVAYF
+263 ATVRDTAVAYF
-274 RFNSFSGGNANFVTR
+274 RFNSFSGGSANLISR
-289 NRVGAEIAKYTAT
+289 NRVGAEISRHTAT
-302 TNKSDSIVYVQAA
+302 TNKSDSIVYVQAG

-324 PGLKG
+324 PGLQS
-329 LSNRIIHKAELIAEQ
+329 LSNRIIHKADLIAEQ
-344 VPDDANIFTTDAYM
+344 VPDDANLFTIDNFM
-358 APPRYL
+358 KPPRYL
-364 LLSAIVDTVE
+364 LLSAIDTVE

-379 VPNDYIFSPNQGPN
+379 IPNDYIFSPNQGPN
-393 KSNFG
+393 KATFG
-398 GSVLSKSVPGYSRIA
+398 GNVLSKSVPGYSRIA
-413 AYTFDISRYVQG
+413 AYSFDMSRYIQG

-431 NVHTLRLSAPVN
+431 PVYTLRISAPTN
-443 DSILYKEP
+443 DSILYRPP
-451 YPQVSAVQVYY
+451 YPQIGAVQIYY
-462 LNPQDGND
+462 LGTQDGND

>member
-1 MHSKFTVRN
+1 MF
-10 FIGFFGFI
+10 
-18 LMVFVSCTKVPST
+18 LMSCTKVPST

-39 IIDGVITK
+39 SIDGVITK
-47 DTLLDV
+47 DTLLEV
-53 ITDTYMDNDSVR
+53 ITDTYIENDSVE
-65 VYENDNHVLGT
+65 VYKNDNQVVGA

-82 FGKTNASM
+82 FGKTAASM
-90 FFELAPPF
+90 YFELAPPF

-125 GDTSAPLR
+125 GDTSAPLK

-143 PLNGT
+143 PLKST
-148 FNYAANYQ
+148 YNYAANYQ

-168 DPVNIFIPRLKDSV
+168 DPITISIPRLKDSV
-182 INRYERAS
+182 NNRFERAS
-190 HQIRI
+190 NQIRI

-210 TTNAYR
+210 TTNAYL

-223 LFAGFALS
+223 LFAGFALT
-231 VDQAAPSNAL
+231 VDQAAPANAL

-248 TNTKFALYYNSSSAG
+248 TNTKFALYYNSSSKG
-263 ATVRDTSVAYF
+263 ATLRDTAVAYF
-274 RFNSFSGGNANFVTR
+274 RFNSFSGGSANFITR
-289 NRVGAEIAKYTAT
+289 NRIGAEIAKYTAS

-315 PGSYVRVRI
+315 PGAYVRVRI

-344 VPDDANIFTTDAYM
+344 VPDDANLSTTDAYM
-358 APPRYL
+358 TPPRYL
-364 LLSAIVDTVE
+364 LLSAIDTVE

-379 VPNDYIFSPNQGPN
+379 IPNDYVFSPNQGPN
-393 KSNFG
+393 KATFG
-398 GSVLSKSVPGYSRIA
+398 GSLLSKSVPGYSRIA
-413 AYTFDISRYVQG
+413 AYTFDLSRYVQG

-431 NVHTLRLSAPVN
+431 SVYTLRLSAPVN
-443 DSILYKEP
+443 DSILYKDP
-451 YPQVSAVQVYY
+451 YPQVSAVQIYY

>member
-10 FIGFFGFI
+10 FIGFFGLM
-18 LMVFVSCTKVPST
+18 LMVIMSCTKVPST

-39 IIDGVITK
+39 NIDGVITK
-47 DTLLDV
+47 DTILDV
-53 ITDTYMDNDSVR
+53 ITDTYMENDSVR
-65 VYENDNHVLGT
+65 VYKNDNHVLGS

-82 FGKTNASM
+82 FGKTTASM
-90 FFELAPPF
+90 YFELAPPF
-98 FPYAI
+98 FPFAI

-125 GDTSAPLR
+125 GDTSKPLK

-143 PLNGT
+143 PLISNY
-148 FNYAANYQ
+148 NYAANYP
-156 AAYNIRTKGTLA
+156 AAYTFRTKGTLA
-168 DPVNIFIPRLKDSV
+168 DPVTISISRLKDSV
-182 INRYERAS
+182 NNRYERAS

-201 ARRFISIYD
+201 ARRFINTYD

-223 LFAGFALS
+223 LFAGFALT
-231 VDQAAPSNAL
+231 VDQAAPANAL

-263 ATVRDTSVAYF
+263 ATVRDTAVSYF
-274 RFNSFSGGNANFVTR
+274 RFNSFSGGSANLIAR

-302 TNKSDSIVYVQAA
+302 TNKSDSIVYVQSG
-315 PGSYVRVRI
+315 PGAYVRLRI

-344 VPDDANIFTTDAYM
+344 VPDDANLFTTEAYM
-358 APPRYL
+358 TPPRYL
-364 LLSAIVDTVE
+364 LLSAIDTAE

-379 VPNDYIFSPNQGPN
+379 IPNDYIFSPNQGPN

-398 GSVLSKSVPGYSRIA
+398 GSLLSKSVPGYSKIA
-413 AYTFDISRYVQG
+413 AYSFDMSRYVQG

-431 NVHTLRLSAPVN
+431 PVYTLRLSAPAN
-443 DSILYKEP
+443 DSILYREP
-451 YPQVSAVQVYY
+451 YPQVAAVQVYY
-462 LNPQDGND
+462 LSPQDGND
-470 VATGRVRLGGGTHTR
+470 VGNGRVRLGGGTHTR

>member
-1 MHSKFTVRN
+1 MF
-10 FIGFFGFI
+10 
-18 LMVFVSCTKVPST
+18 LMSCTKVPST

-39 IIDGVITK
+39 SIDGVITK
-47 DTLLDV
+47 DTLLEV
-53 ITDTYMDNDSVR
+53 ITDTYIDNDSVE
-65 VYENDNHVLGT
+65 VYKNDNQVVGA

-82 FGKTNASM
+82 FGKTAASM
-90 FFELAPPF
+90 YFELAPPF

-125 GDTSAPLR
+125 GDTSAPLK

-143 PLNGT
+143 PLKST
-148 FNYAANYQ
+148 YNYAANYQ

-168 DPVNIFIPRLKDSV
+168 DPITISIPRLKDSV
-182 INRYERAS
+182 NNRFERAS
-190 HQIRI
+190 NQIRI

-210 TTNAYR
+210 TTNAYL

-223 LFAGFALS
+223 LFAGFALT
-231 VDQAAPSNAL
+231 VDQAAPANAL

-248 TNTKFALYYNSSSAG
+248 TNTKFALYYNSSSKG
-263 ATVRDTSVAYF
+263 ATLRDTAVAYF
-274 RFNSFSGGNANFVTR
+274 RFNSFSGGSANFITR
-289 NRVGAEIAKYTAT
+289 NRIGAEIAKYTAS
-302 TNKSDSIVYVQAA
+302 TNKSDSIVYVQAS
-315 PGSYVRVRI
+315 PGAYVRVRI

-344 VPDDANIFTTDAYM
+344 VPDDANLSTTDAYM
-358 APPRYL
+358 TPPRYL
-364 LLSAIVDTVE
+364 LLSAIDTVE

-379 VPNDYIFSPNQGPN
+379 IPNDYVFSPNQGPN
-393 KSNFG
+393 KATFG
-398 GSVLSKSVPGYSRIA
+398 GSLLSKSVPGYSRIA
-413 AYTFDISRYVQG
+413 AYTFDLSRYVQG

-431 NVHTLRLSAPVN
+431 SVYTLRLSAPVN
-443 DSILYKEP
+443 DSILYKDP
-451 YPQVSAVQVYY
+451 YPQVSAVQIYY

>member
-10 FIGFFGFI
+10 FIGFFGLM
-18 LMVFVSCTKVPST
+18 LMVFMSCTKVPST

-39 IIDGVITK
+39 SIDGVITK
-47 DTLLDV
+47 DTLLEV
-53 ITDTYMDNDSVR
+53 ITDTYIDNDSVE
-65 VYENDNHVLGT
+65 VYKNDNQVVGA

-82 FGKTNASM
+82 FGKTAASM
-90 FFELAPPF
+90 YFELAPPF

-125 GDTSAPLR
+125 GDTSAPLK

-143 PLNGT
+143 PLKST
-148 FNYAANYQ
+148 YNYAANYQ

-168 DPVNIFIPRLKDSV
+168 DPITISIPRLKDSV
-182 INRYERAS
+182 NNRFERAS
-190 HQIRI
+190 NQIRI

-223 LFAGFALS
+223 LFAGFALT
-231 VDQAAPSNAL
+231 VDQAAPANAL

-248 TNTKFALYYNSSSAG
+248 TNTKFALYYNSSSKG
-263 ATVRDTSVAYF
+263 ATLRDTAVAYF
-274 RFNSFSGGNANFVTR
+274 RFNSFSGGSANFITR
-289 NRVGAEIAKYTAT
+289 NRIGAEIAKYTAS
-302 TNKSDSIVYVQAA
+302 TNKSDSIVYVQAS
-315 PGSYVRVRI
+315 PGAYVRVRI

-344 VPDDANIFTTDAYM
+344 VPDDANLSTTDAYM
-358 APPRYL
+358 TPPRYL
-364 LLSAIVDTVE
+364 LLSAIDTVE

-379 VPNDYIFSPNQGPN
+379 IPNDYVFSPNQGPN
-393 KSNFG
+393 KATFG
-398 GSVLSKSVPGYSRIA
+398 GSLLSKSVPGYSRIA
-413 AYTFDISRYVQG
+413 AYTFDLSRYVQG

-431 NVHTLRLSAPVN
+431 SVYTLRLSAPVN
-443 DSILYKEP
+443 DSILYKDP
-451 YPQVSAVQVYY
+451 YPQVSAVQIYY